1 MASQV
6 RKSIAT
12 TEIEEKNRKIRLK
25 WFEKHHEMLKLGG
38 DEQDIQVSPLV
49 QKLIDEVAK
58 MRKERYEK
66 DRQIEKQ
73 KRADR
78 EEARKKQLAE
88 EVTEID
94 PEILM
99 RGPMYPVEEEIK
111 ELLYKGFSA
120 NMEGRWLYLKLRNKK
135 APYEKYYE
143 PQSTQN
149 DYGWKIEERSLIP
162 NKQFARKGVI
172 KPQFFRR
179 TGAKA
184 ETLRNRP
191 PYSGKIQMEHLT

>member
-1 MASQV
+1 M
-6 RKSIAT
+6 
-12 TEIEEKNRKIRLK
+12 
-25 WFEKHHEMLKLGG
+25 
-38 DEQDIQVSPLV
+38 V

-111 ELLYKGFSA
+111 ELLYKGPYSSTHSKKIKRPT
-120 NMEGRWLYLKLRNKK
+120 NCGR
-135 APYEKYYE
+135 
-143 PQSTQN
+143 STQYN
-149 DYGWKIEERSLIP
+149 L
-162 NKQFARKGVI
+162 
-172 KPQFFRR
+172 FRR
-179 TGAKA
+179 ISLT
-184 ETLRNRP
+184 TLR
-191 PYSGKIQMEHLT
+191 Y